1 MARGRK
7 KADQARQQ
15 VDEDTIAGR
24 RKNRNVQSIYQR
36 QAEDLGK
43 SQAQTTAND
52 GGQGLNLQTPNA
64 KSETT
69 SQHSRAQDAVERDA
83 VRSKIDLACKMINT
97 LIADNGSRR
106 ACRGLVDKLDSM
118 FADTERLNLLAVMPN
133 DAEEFGRQAAIQ
145 IALFTQIET
154 AKEDVDGFID
164 SRADEASSIA
174 SFQPLSIRS
183 EVLRNWTQTQ
193 QLRQQT
199 SQALIDAKQ
208 KAEEAQRTAEKLQK
222 ESDDAK
228 QKADEANKEVANL
241 TGAIGKRKSASTV
254 ISGGNHDWGVKKA
267 AINDWRR
274 KSLIEPRSQET
285 EEEGEPDCWIDR
297 YCSGLEDPT
306 WFYSHKAPSLKS
318 ELPVFSGKALDWFW
332 WIDLYRSMVHDQRI
346 SAGEKLA
353 ILKSRL
359 SGEQLDIVQGLGGG
373 EPAYKSALSRLK
385 QAAGRR
391 DVMRVAHL
399 SELDRMDLGRDPTA
413 FRRFAE
419 KARTHFFD
427 LTRMGETSSSDII
440 ERLCRKLHPSDRLE
454 WNFGRGTGLERRSL
468 NEFGEWLCE
477 RASAYQNAYNIA
489 AEQASG
495 NGFGNS
501 RHRPTAARAH
511 HAIKRRSDSALEG
524 GYVSNVSERSI
535 QPKIVRS
542 EKDAG

>member
-1 MARGRK
+1 
-7 KADQARQQ
+7 
-15 VDEDTIAGR
+15 
-24 RKNRNVQSIYQR
+24 
-36 QAEDLGK
+36 
-43 SQAQTTAND
+43 
-52 GGQGLNLQTPNA
+52 
-64 KSETT
+64 
-69 SQHSRAQDAVERDA
+69 
-83 VRSKIDLACKMINT
+83 
-97 LIADNGSRR
+97 
-106 ACRGLVDKLDSM
+106 
-118 FADTERLNLLAVMPN
+118 
-133 DAEEFGRQAAIQ
+133 
-145 IALFTQIET
+145 
-154 AKEDVDGFID
+154 
-164 SRADEASSIA
+164 
-174 SFQPLSIRS
+174 
-183 EVLRNWTQTQ
+183 
-193 QLRQQT
+193 
-199 SQALIDAKQ
+199 
-208 KAEEAQRTAEKLQK
+208 
-222 ESDDAK
+222 
-228 QKADEANKEVANL
+228 
-241 TGAIGKRKSASTV
+241 
-254 ISGGNHDWGVKKA
+254 
-267 AINDWRR
+267 
-274 KSLIEPRSQET
+274 
-285 EEEGEPDCWIDR
+285 
-297 YCSGLEDPT
+297 
-306 WFYSHKAPSLKS
+306 
-318 ELPVFSGKALDWFW
+318 
-332 WIDLYRSMVHDQRI
+332 MVHDQRI

-511 HAIKRRSDSALEG
+511 HASFEPD
-524 GYVSNVSERSI
+524 
-535 QPKIVRS
+535 RS
-542 EKDAG
+542 EKPYKSRCYCCNEEHRVLSCPTFKAMPTKEKIRFCIRRRLCLKCFGAKHSAKDCTFGKGCGVKDCPYEHHSILHDAENVPTVKGDSHHTSLSARADHMKVALGVIWNEAYATDGTVIPVSVMIDEGSDTTLFREDFLRRLKITGKKQKLDLVGVTGAERYDSQRADVRFRLPDGEETIIAGLTIPQVARPTPIVNWNELHIVRLLLRRS